1 MQYYAN
7 SKEGNLI
14 KRYNRICLNKPND
27 KRMKKLGRRNKRSG
41 IMKNKGNKLRP
52 LWPNKN

>member
-14 KRYNRICLNKPND
+14 KRYNRICLSKPND